1 MWKKIIFLIVSITI
15 IVVAVGLI
23 MKNSKE
29 KTKESNTEN
38 SKSNT
43 AFSVKYRGEEIVP
56 GTEFSV
62 NKIDEEA
69 NISEIPSCAFDGID
83 KIYTYKNFE
92 IIVASVNGKDTIYS
106 VYFDNDEM
114 ETTEG
119 VKVTD
124 TKDHMIEKYGT
135 DYEQKLGNKYI
146 YLNGNVELSF
156 IIESDIITAIEYTL
170 VTE

>member
-119 VKVTD
+119 D

>member
-156 IIESDIITAIEYTL
+156 IIERDIITAIEYTI

>member
-156 IIESDIITAIEYTL
+156 IIESDIITAIEYTF

>member
-1 MWKKIIFLIVSITI
+1 MRAPTAL
-15 IVVAVGLI
+15 
-23 MKNSKE
+23 KE

-83 KIYTYKNFE
+83 KIYTYKNDGSQAAF
-92 IIVASVNGKDTIYS
+92 
-106 VYFDNDEM
+106 
-114 ETTEG
+114 TTEN
-119 VKVTD
+119 
-124 TKDHMIEKYGT
+124 IFC
-135 DYEQKLGNKYI
+135 I
-146 YLNGNVELSF
+146 F
-156 IIESDIITAIEYTL
+156 
-170 VTE
+170 

>member
-56 GTEFSV
+56 GTEFSA

-69 NISEIPSCAFDGID
+69 NISEIPSCAFAGID

-146 YLNGNVELSF
+146 YLNTCWFQISMM
-156 IIESDIITAIEYTL
+156 
-170 VTE
+170 

>member
-1 MWKKIIFLIVSITI
+1 MTGARPHLQ
-15 IVVAVGLI
+15 L
-23 MKNSKE
+23 
-29 KTKESNTEN
+29 
-38 SKSNT
+38 
-43 AFSVKYRGEEIVP
+43 R
-56 GTEFSV
+56 
-62 NKIDEEA
+62 
-69 NISEIPSCAFDGID
+69 
-83 KIYTYKNFE
+83 
-92 IIVASVNGKDTIYS
+92 IYS